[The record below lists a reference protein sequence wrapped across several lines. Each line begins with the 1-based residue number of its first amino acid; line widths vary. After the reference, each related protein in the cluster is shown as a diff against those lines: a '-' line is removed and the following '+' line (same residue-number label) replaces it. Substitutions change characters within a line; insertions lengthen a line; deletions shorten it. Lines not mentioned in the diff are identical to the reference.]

1 MSKTLYYNRREEPA
15 CRLLFSWDGCRVP
28 GEAMAKILRLYLI
41 GVQSIITVTYREK
54 SNEEGL

>member
-1 MSKTLYYNRREEPA
+1 MQAPFFVGLA
-15 CRLLFSWDGCRVP
+15 P

>member
-1 MSKTLYYNRREEPA
+1 MQAP
-15 CRLLFSWDGCRVP
+15 FFVGRVP

-41 GVQSIITVTYREK
+41 SAQSIKTVTYREK

>member
-1 MSKTLYYNRREEPA
+1 MPA
-15 CRLLFSWDGCRVP
+15 PFFVGLPAP

-41 GVQSIITVTYREK
+41 GAQSIITVTYREK

>member
-1 MSKTLYYNRREEPA
+1 MQAP
-15 CRLLFSWDGCRVP
+15 FFVGWVP

>member
-1 MSKTLYYNRREEPA
+1 MQAPFFVGRA
-15 CRLLFSWDGCRVP
+15 P

>member
-1 MSKTLYYNRREEPA
+1 MQAPFFVGLA
-15 CRLLFSWDGCRVP
+15 L
-28 GEAMAKILRLYLI
+28 GEAIAKILRLYLI

>member
-1 MSKTLYYNRREEPA
+1 MQAPFFVGLA
-15 CRLLFSWDGCRVP
+15 P

-41 GVQSIITVTYREK
+41 SAQSIITVTYREK

>member
-1 MSKTLYYNRREEPA
+1 MQAPFFVGLA
-15 CRLLFSWDGCRVP
+15 P
-28 GEAMAKILRLYLI
+28 GEAMAKTLRLYLI

>member
-1 MSKTLYYNRREEPA
+1 MQAPFFVGRV
-15 CRLLFSWDGCRVP
+15 RVP